1 MIVLKFLLL
10 FKNFAFISCR
20 TLGRPIPSWI
30 LERIENKKDIEKIP
44 ESNFQSSF
52 ITETTEYFSPWPET
66 SSTAYISTLF
76 HTWSSAGFESQWVLY
91 NVTGGPPSNE
101 AVVSEKEPLANL
113 SVSTQTSIMAETTPR
128 IFQILSTVDIEAEYK
143 TTSIGNG
150 PVTNGVHTNIEQS
163 MLSFSLIFIMNVS

>member
-10 FKNFAFISCR
+10 FKTFAFISCR

-52 ITETTEYFSPWPET
+52 TTETTEYFSPWPET

-76 HTWSSAGFESQWVLY
+76 HTWSSAGFESQWVSY
-91 NVTGGPPSNE
+91 NVTGGPPSN
-101 AVVSEKEPLANL
+101 ALANL
-113 SVSTQTSIMAETTPR
+113 GVSTQTSIMAETEAKTHFSTTPR

-163 MLSFSLIFIMNVS
+163 MLSFTLIFIMNVS